1 MQFAEGTGQALL
13 DEIIRGDEVARQR
26 PRIAPKTGYFGF
38 DVPIRASHRGLLPMA
53 TIGRGADPKAVESI
67 DAMLSDDVRA
77 SGFV

>member
-13 DEIIRGDEVARQR
+13 DEIIRGDEIARQR
-26 PRIAPKTGYFGF
+26 PRIAPKAGNFDF
-38 DVPIRASHRGLLPMA
+38 DVPIRASHGGLLPMA
-53 TIGRGADPKAVESI
+53 TIGRAADPKGVESI